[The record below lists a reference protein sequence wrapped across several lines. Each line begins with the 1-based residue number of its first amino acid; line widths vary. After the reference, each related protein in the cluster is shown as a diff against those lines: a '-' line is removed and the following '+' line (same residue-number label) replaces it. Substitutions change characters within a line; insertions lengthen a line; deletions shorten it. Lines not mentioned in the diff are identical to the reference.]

1 VECRLLSIRSD
12 VFRVKRDVAY
22 HDDAPIHII
31 SEASL
36 EDLNRHLEAPL
47 PMSRFRPTIVVS
59 GATPFDEDTWPRI
72 AVGDAVFRAVKA
84 CTRCMITTID
94 QELGVVS
101 GPEPLKTLATFRRKG
116 DGVAF
121 GYYYRPEAA
130 GATIHVNDAVTV
142 LSAAAAP

>member
-1 VECRLLSIRSD
+1 
-12 VFRVKRDVAY
+12 VAY
-22 HDDAPIHII
+22 HDDAPIHIV

-36 EDLNRHLEAPL
+36 EELHRHLEVPL
-47 PMSRFRPTIVVS
+47 PMNRFRPTIVVS

-72 AVGDAVFRAVKA
+72 ALGDAVFRAVKA
-84 CTRCMITTID
+84 CIRCVITTTD
-94 QELGVVS
+94 QDLGVVS

-142 LSAAAAP
+142 LSATAAP